1 MMKNRLTYRIYFVT
15 SIIMLTILM
24 LFMSKAALSQ
34 EEPRKP
40 VADVFKVMKLASDPD
55 INALWPDFRV
65 SEIPVLVFDSLKTYL
80 FNSATGPDGFVRSN
94 ENNAV
99 WVYEGQ
105 FPMARGNSIVRL
117 GENWTATS
125 VLSSFS
131 RRTGEKYNLN
141 DMAGIIVHEQFHIF
155 QRTHH
160 PGWRQNDGLL
170 LIYPEETIES
180 LFLRRMEKEA
190 FKRAVISLAGE
201 EIGGWTKLGMQLR
214 RKRLDMVPY
223 EFANYENEL
232 QLTEGLSDY
241 IEKRAR
247 GQHPLEATDI
257 TNGIAPAGIRDLGYI
272 EGRWIAMI
280 LDKLS
285 PDWKKHLEKNDSI
298 YLEDILKTV
307 VDELTVPEKAF
318 ESNDIDSMKATAE
331 ADFNEWQEQKKEEI
345 EEFFNAP
352 GYLLEIH
359 SSKDP
364 LSIRMFEPLE
374 IEILDDRGV
383 YHRIFFSAA
392 NESGNL
398 RIMNHP
404 CITWFD
410 DAYRI
415 SRLMIRGLKQAPE
428 IKEGEKR
435 LVIKENG
442 ISIEL
447 NYSGL
452 SIDKTIYIVDL

>member
-1 MMKNRLTYRIYFVT
+1 MKNL
-15 SIIMLTILM
+15 SIPGISRRAIMIMTAM
-24 LFMSKAALSQ
+24 LLLCMSYTVMGQ
-34 EEPRKP
+34 EEKVEP
-40 VADVFKVMKLASDPD
+40 VADVFKVMKLASDRSMD
-55 INALWPDFRV
+55 ALWPGFRV
-65 SEIPVLVFDSLKTYL
+65 SEIPVLVFDSLNTYL
-80 FNSATGPDGFVRSN
+80 FNSSTSPEGFVRSHKDTV
-94 ENNAV
+94 V
-99 WVYEGQ
+99 WVYKGQ
-105 FPMARGNSIVRL
+105 YNMVRGNSIVRM
-117 GENWTATS
+117 GEDWTATS

-131 RRTGEKYNLN
+131 RRTGEQYDLK

-155 QRTHH
+155 QRSHH

-170 LIYPEETIES
+170 LIYPVETAAT
-180 LFLRRMEKEA
+180 LLLRRMEKEA
-190 FKRAVISLAGE
+190 FKRAVTSEGQEKIAGWAKVG
-201 EIGGWTKLGMQLR
+201 IQLR
-214 RKRLDMVPY
+214 EERLDLVPY

-247 GQHPLEATDI
+247 DQHPLDATDI
-257 TNGIAPAGIRDLGYI
+257 TNGIAPAGIRDLGYV

-285 PDWKKHLEKNDSI
+285 PDWKQHLEKNDSL

-307 VDELTVPEKAF
+307 VEELPVPEKAF
-318 ESNDIDSMKATAE
+318 ESNDIDSMKAAAE
-331 ADFNEWQEQKKEEI
+331 EDFNEWQEQKKKEI

-352 GYLLEIH
+352 GYRIEIR
-359 SSKDP
+359 SPEDP

-383 YHRIFFSAA
+383 YHRIFFSAG

-404 CITWFD
+404 CITWFND
-410 DAYRI
+410 SYQI
-415 SRLMIRGLKQAPE
+415 TRLMINGLKRAPE
-428 IKEGEKR
+428 IIEGEKK
-435 LVIKENG
+435 LIIKENG

-447 NYSGL
+447 NYSEL
-452 SIDKTIYIVDL
+452 SIGENRYIVEM

>member
-1 MMKNRLTYRIYFVT
+1 MMKNKLIDKMCFVA

-40 VADVFKVMKLASDPD
+40 VADVFKVMKLASGPEID
-55 INALWPDFRV
+55 ALWPEFRV
-65 SEIPVLVFDSLKTYL
+65 SEIPVLVFDSLNTYL
-80 FNSATGPDGFVRSN
+80 FHSDAINEGFIRSDKDP
-94 ENNAV
+94 EV

-105 FPMARGNSIVRL
+105 HPLVRGNSIVRL
-117 GENWTATS
+117 GEKWIATS

-131 RRTGEKYNLN
+131 KRTGEKYNLR
-141 DMAGIIVHEQFHIF
+141 DMSGIIVHEQFHIF
-155 QRTHH
+155 QRTRY

-190 FKRAVISLAGE
+190 FKRAVIPGLGE
-201 EIGGWTKLGMQLR
+201 ETVGWTKLGLLLR
-214 RKRLDMVPY
+214 KERLDLVPF

-247 GQHPLEATDI
+247 DQHPLDATDI
-257 TNGIAPAGIRDLGYI
+257 TNGIAPAGIRDLGYV

-285 PDWKKHLEKNDSI
+285 PDWKLHLEKNDSI
-298 YLEDILKTV
+298 YLEDILETV
-307 VDELTVPEKAF
+307 VKELPVKEKAF
-318 ESNDIDSMKATAE
+318 ESNDTDSMKASAE
-331 ADFNEWQEQKKEEI
+331 ADFNEWQEQKKKEI

-352 GYLLEIH
+352 GYRLEIR
-359 SSKDP
+359 SPENP
-364 LSIRMFEPLE
+364 LNIRMFEPLE
-374 IEILDDRGV
+374 IEILDNRGV
-383 YHRIFFSAA
+383 YHRIFFSAG
-392 NESGNL
+392 NESGSL

-415 SRLMIRGLKQAPE
+415 SRLMINGLNQAPE
-428 IKEGEKR
+428 IIDSEKK
-435 LVIKENG
+435 LVIKDNG

-447 NYSGL
+447 NYSEL
-452 SIDKTIYIVDL
+452 SIDKTFFTVDL